1 MINLSQE
8 GGLGIRSMQGTNVS
22 MLLSK
27 LKSTLQ
33 HDKRGVQLGGRKE
46 CENQLS

>member
-1 MINLSQE
+1 MDVPRE
-8 GGLGIRSMQGTNVS
+8 GGLGIQSMQRTNVS

-33 HDKRGVQLGGRKE
+33 HDKRGVQLGRKKV
-46 CENQLS
+46 CENQLP